1 MIEKNFPRKQI
12 KYMKKICFTP
22 SFITNTFTEVNLL
35 LFGNYTCC
43 QRYQPKIIA
52 STLKNKQQKQACFH

>member
-1 MIEKNFPRKQI
+1 
-12 KYMKKICFTP
+12 MKKIRFTL

-35 LFGNYTCC
+35 LFGNYTCY

>member
-1 MIEKNFPRKQI
+1 
-12 KYMKKICFTP
+12 MKKICYTP

-52 STLKNKQQKQACFH
+52 STLKNKQQKQACFHW